1 MEILMRKTGKTSG
14 LSPSVMPDTL
24 IRKPEG
30 LFIAGTRITL
40 YDVMDYLLG
49 GWPPHLIRQ
58 ELDLTE
64 TQIAEVMEYID
75 VNRTQCVAEYHEV
88 LQQAD
93 ENRQYWERRNRDRLA
108 QAVASHPKAGRE
120 ALWEKLQAWKTRLQQ
135 GC

>member
-1 MEILMRKTGKTSG
+1 MRKTDKTSRRS
-14 LSPSVMPDTL
+14 SPPALPGTL

-64 TQIAEVMEYID
+64 AQIADVMEYID
-75 VNRTQCVAEYHEV
+75 VNRTQCVAEYREV

-93 ENRQYWERRNRDRLA
+93 ENRQYWERRHRDHLM
-108 QAVASHPKAGRE
+108 QVVASQPQPGQE
-120 ALWEKLQAWKTRLQQ
+120 ALREKLQAWKTRLQHE
-135 GC
+135 C